1 MVYVSPKEQ
10 EDTIRALRAKLA
22 EKETAHEF
30 YKQMHTPEQQPKVMK
45 TLQNELDEAKETL
58 NVHATHIG
66 ELQTMLNE
74 AKDGLEEKE
83 LEVEKLKEVIEVYEE
98 STSNKVMIK
107 LSLFVLLSDSL
118 S

>member
-1 MVYVSPKEQ
+1 MHYVFPKEH

-30 YKQMHTPEQQPKVMK
+30 YKQMHTPEQRPKVMT
-45 TLQNELDEAKETL
+45 TLQNELDEATETL

-74 AKDGLEEKE
+74 TKDCLEEKE
-83 LEVEKLKEVIEVYEE
+83 LEVEKLKDVIEVYEE
-98 STSNKVMIK
+98 STSNKVSVFRYI
-107 LSLFVLLSDSL
+107 FI
-118 S
+118 